1 MQESGR
7 SEMEKTM
14 DILTGKDKSDTR
26 RGYGISRVAIPTSL
40 ISLLFFALLGCG
52 DSGTDYGL
60 DASFADS
67 RPEVDSSFVDSGE
80 FIDGFVQDGMMT
92 DAEPVPSH
100 DPDGPGPYG
109 LDSIEATVT
118 RDGRNIPVKVYIPQ
132 KSEGER
138 SPVIVFVPGFQL
150 ESNRYDALAQRVASH
165 GFVYIRS
172 DPPASLF
179 SVSHVA
185 MAADVSAVLDW
196 ALDTSGP
203 IAAEIDSSSIGAMG
217 HSLGGK
223 VSTMAAHRDSR
234 ITALFGIDPVNDGG
248 GPMGYS
254 ENNPDIL
261 PHELQ
266 NATIPV
272 GFAGET
278 VNATAGGLGQA
289 CAPEGKN
296 FIVFYESAV
305 SAPWRAMWDFLGA
318 NHMDFVDDTSGCSV
332 CGLCDPGTADP
343 DEVSASLRTLAS
355 AFFRRHFFNET
366 AMEQWLTGSLVPQ
379 NIDVVHSP

>member
-7 SEMEKTM
+7 SELEKTM
-14 DILTGKDKSDTR
+14 DILTGKDKSNTDR
-26 RGYGISRVAIPTSL
+26 RYKIKGVAIPTSL
-40 ISLLFFALLGCG
+40 FLLLFFALPGCE
-52 DSGTDYGL
+52 DSGTDHSL

-80 FIDGFVQDGMMT
+80 FIDGFIQDGMMT

-138 SPVIVFVPGFQL
+138 SPVIVFLPGFQL
-150 ESNRYDALAQRVASH
+150 ESRRYDDLAQRVASH

-196 ALDTSGP
+196 ALDPSGP
-203 IAAEIDSSSIGAMG
+203 IAGDIDSSLIGAMG

-234 ITALFGIDPVNDGG
+234 ITALFGIDPVNEGG

-254 ENNPDIL
+254 ETNPDIL

-278 VNATAGGLGQA
+278 VNATASGFGQA

-296 FIVFYESAV
+296 FIAFYEAAQ
-305 SAPWRAMWDFLGA
+305 SAPWKAQWDFLGA
-318 NHMDFVDDTSGCSV
+318 DHMDFVDDTSSCTV
-332 CGLCDPGTADP
+332 CGMCDPGTADP
-343 DEVSASLRTLAS
+343 DEVSASLHTLAS

-366 AMEQWLTGSLVPQ
+366 AMEGWLTGSLVPP
-379 NIDVVHSP
+379 NIDVVYGP